1 MKEKKT
7 KPLKKVKCNVKT
19 MTEIML
25 WVEELQ
31 TFCQVVAKRVIEL
44 RRNVTVLEQEIKQL
58 KGEKYGPTQH

>member
-1 MKEKKT
+1 
-7 KPLKKVKCNVKT
+7 

-25 WVEELQ
+25 WIEELQ